1 MTTLTLVVSMI
12 PMLISNGEG
21 ADVRRGLA
29 IVIVGGQ
36 LLSLLVTLLMTPVT
50 YIIVDSIGDWFKH
63 KISGTPIPKDE
74 DAPVILEKVPEK
86 Y

>member
-1 MTTLTLVVSMI
+1 MVDMI

-21 ADVRRGLA
+21 ADTRRGLA

-50 YIIVDSIGDWFKH
+50 YIIIDSIGDWIKY
-63 KISGTPIPKDE
+63 KIYKTPIPKDKDSE
-74 DAPVILEKVPEK
+74 VILDEVPEA
-86 Y
+86 

>member
-1 MTTLTLVVSMI
+1 
-12 PMLISNGEG
+12 MLISNGEG

-50 YIIVDSIGDWFKH
+50 YIIVDSIGDWIKYKLY
-63 KISGTPIPKDE
+63 KIPMPEDKDA
-74 DAPVILEKVPEK
+74 DVILDEVPEK

>member
-1 MTTLTLVVSMI
+1 MI

-50 YIIVDSIGDWFKH
+50 YIIVDSIGDWVKY
-63 KISGTPIPKDE
+63 KIYKTPMPEDKDAE
-74 DAPVILEKVPEK
+74 IILDEVPEK

>member
-1 MTTLTLVVSMI
+1 
-12 PMLISNGEG
+12 MLLSNGEG

-63 KISGTPIPKDE
+63 KVSGTPIPEDKDKE
-74 DAPVILEKVPEK
+74 VILSEVPDK